1 MYRLATIISYVF
13 HPMFLSVGV
22 FWILI
27 FTSDIMYPYAV
38 WNYLTVVLLLS
49 VIPII
54 TLGILKKNNVVSDW
68 VVSDKIERLIPLR
81 FGILYALIGFVIL
94 TRLNAEPLVRGLMFC
109 FVTNTGVLLL
119 ITRYWKISIHA
130 MSTAGLMVV
139 LWLYG
144 IHMPGLMLLI
154 LLVVSLARLK
164 LNAHSVAQV
173 TAGNILGLL
182 LTYIQLRFF
191 FM

>member
-1 MYRLATIISYVF
+1 
-13 HPMFLSVGV
+13 MFLSVGV

-27 FTSDIMYPYAV
+27 FTSDVIHPFAV

-49 VIPII
+49 VLPII

-68 VVSDKIERLIPLR
+68 VVSDKIERLVPLR

-130 MSTAGLMVV
+130 MSTAGLVVV
-139 LWLYG
+139 LWLSG

-154 LLVVSLARLK
+154 LLAVSLARLK
-164 LNAHSVAQV
+164 LKAHTIAQITV
-173 TAGNILGLL
+173 GNILGLL
-182 LTYIQLRFF
+182 LTYIQLQFF
-191 FM
+191 FI